1 MKNKHFIS
9 FAIYASI
16 LIVLYNVYTQKLYQ
30 IPEIVNS
37 WYLLISFIFLFS
49 AFMVDGFLW
58 HKTLAINKILSNVYL
73 SYHSSG
79 STVLTK
85 YIPGKVVFLFS
96 RASIISEHTN
106 RDTKD
111 VGLLV
116 IFIQIISLLTGLLL
130 SFFVI
135 SQVNYLVIFLIV
147 SFFLTLIFI
156 LIFFDSLVLK
166 FGLSKKKKHFEIQKY
181 SSIFGFCFAYW
192 LLITFGFTYLV
203 ASITN
208 ELNLALGVFFCF
220 SANVGI
226 IIFLSPGGIGI
237 REGLLTYLL
246 LLEFKDLEFVLSISI
261 LSRMWFLVAESLYF
275 GVGFLSKYLMSKTTE
290 KSLE

>member
-37 WYLLISFIFLFS
+37 WYLLISVIFLFS

-106 RDTKD
+106 RDTKE

-116 IFIQIISLLTGLLL
+116 IFIQMISLLTGILL
-130 SFFVI
+130 SFFVN
-135 SQVNYLVIFLIV
+135 SQVNSLVIFLIV
-147 SFFLTLIFI
+147 YLI
-156 LIFFDSLVLK
+156 
-166 FGLSKKKKHFEIQKY
+166 
-181 SSIFGFCFAYW
+181 
-192 LLITFGFTYLV
+192 
-203 ASITN
+203 
-208 ELNLALGVFFCF
+208 
-220 SANVGI
+220 
-226 IIFLSPGGIGI
+226 
-237 REGLLTYLL
+237 
-246 LLEFKDLEFVLSISI
+246 
-261 LSRMWFLVAESLYF
+261 
-275 GVGFLSKYLMSKTTE
+275 
-290 KSLE
+290 